1 MSSRLCIFLLAAAWT
16 VLITP
21 LGIALGRRYG
31 VLDLPGGR
39 KKHEGAVPLGGGWT
53 LFSGFFL
60 WSLAVEPLFP
70 RMSWVVTG
78 LSLVFLVGY
87 LDDMKPL
94 RAFPRLLVHGV
105 AAGLA
110 VASVPGLSWV
120 QTLIFFLWIAGMTS
134 AFNLVDG
141 MNGLSLTLAGMT
153 GGVWM
158 LFSSSVC
165 WPFLVGGCLG
175 VLFWNFPRA
184 RTFLGDGGSTFLG
197 YFCSSFAMIDGV
209 GLFSRLDPLMLCLVL
224 VLVGGIPVIDTF
236 LAMSRRVLSGVS
248 PFRPDRGHLHHRLLD
263 RGWSVS
269 GVLGVLGSVHVICLM
284 AAFYLAFRAGVV
296 SLSRLAVLLEVIV

>member
-1 MSSRLCIFLLAAAWT
+1 MSPRLGIFFLAAAWT
-16 VLITP
+16 ALITP
-21 LGIALGRRYG
+21 LGMVLGRRYG

-60 WSLAVEPLFP
+60 WSLAVDPLVP

-94 RAFPRLLVHGV
+94 GALPRLFIHGI
-105 AAGLA
+105 AACFA
-110 VASVPGLSWV
+110 VGSVSGLSGV
-120 QTLIFFLWIAGMTS
+120 EMLIFFLWIVGMTN
-134 AFNLVDG
+134 AFNLIDG
-141 MNGLSLTLAGMT
+141 MNGLSLTLGGIT

-158 LFSSSVC
+158 LFSGSGC

-197 YFCSSFAMIDGV
+197 YFCSSFAMIDGAD
-209 GLFSRLDPLMLCLVL
+209 LFFRLRPLHLCLVL
-224 VLVGGIPVIDTF
+224 VLIGGVPVMDTL
-236 LAMSRRVLSGVS
+236 LAMSRRVLCGVS
-248 PFRPDRGHLHHRLLD
+248 PFCPDRGHLHHRLLD

-269 GVLGVLGSVHVICLM
+269 GVLTLLGGVHVVCLLT
-284 AAFYLAFRAGVV
+284 AFYVTF
-296 SLSRLAVLLEVIV
+296 